1 MENKRSS
8 SARNDNVSKLDEKER
23 KKLAKQYSEGL
34 EELEQLLNNLWNLGI
49 DTLGCCRGHNDKLPY
64 IGIVVNDYS
73 INIINHLM
81 IKFLNDN
88 SFSDKVIIALGYN
101 SNFGLDFS
109 LSFKQIDNNNF
120 SLISDN
126 LIENKY
132 LNCYL
137 EQFMRLIEEYNA
149 GNYFSDLVFKD
160 YDVILHIY
168 DQFMPDLDYA
178 CCLDDLIEDSEYNSD
193 LYENIKGLFCYCDHR
208 SLKKLIDS
216 LEKEKIIKKCKG

>member
-23 KKLAKQYSEGL
+23 KKFAKQYSEGL

-88 SFSDKVIIALGYN
+88 SFSDKLC
-101 SNFGLDFS
+101 STL
-109 LSFKQIDNNNF
+109 
-120 SLISDN
+120 
-126 LIENKY
+126 
-132 LNCYL
+132 
-137 EQFMRLIEEYNA
+137 
-149 GNYFSDLVFKD
+149 
-160 YDVILHIY
+160 
-168 DQFMPDLDYA
+168 
-178 CCLDDLIEDSEYNSD
+178 
-193 LYENIKGLFCYCDHR
+193 
-208 SLKKLIDS
+208 
-216 LEKEKIIKKCKG
+216 